1 MIGRMKFQ
9 LFIQPKLDVLQ
20 GNIVEYEI
28 LLRDDSEVPKF
39 PLTELEAV
47 LANEEIYY
55 VFSKWFSE
63 AFLEV
68 LDKYPS
74 DRFAINIA
82 PQQLFYAETLLWLEE
97 LRSESHRIT
106 VEITED
112 IFDVP
117 AHKQHLNA
125 NEKDAFI
132 LNKIKVIH
140 GLGYHIAMDDVS
152 CGLNSLERV
161 MSYLPYIIE
170 IKFSL
175 IHFKSID
182 LEDLLYFIKAWA
194 NFAQKNNLDFVVEG
208 IETKETMAIL
218 ESHGVSIFQ
227 GYLVNK
233 PFPV

>member
-1 MIGRMKFQ
+1 MKFQ

-20 GNIVEYEI
+20 GNIIEYEI
-28 LLRDDSEVPKF
+28 LLRDDSEIPRF
-39 PLTELEAV
+39 PLSELENV
-47 LANEEIYY
+47 LADEELYAIY
-55 VFSKWFSE
+55 SDWFNE
-63 AFLEV
+63 AFLDV
-68 LDKYPS
+68 LNKYPN

-82 PQQLFYAETLLWLEE
+82 PQQLFYMETIHWFERLK
-97 LRSESHRIT
+97 SESHRIT

-117 AHKQHLNA
+117 AHKRHLNA
-125 NEKDAFI
+125 NDKDAFI

-161 MSYLPYIIE
+161 VSYLPYITE

-175 IHFKSID
+175 IHFEKID
-182 LEDLLYFIKAWA
+182 LEDLLYFVKAWA
-194 NFAQKNNLDFVVEG
+194 NFAHKNKLSFVVEG
-208 IETKETMAIL
+208 IETKETMTL
-218 ESHGVSIFQ
+218 FESHGVTIFQ

>member
-1 MIGRMKFQ
+1 MGRMKFQ

-39 PLTELEAV
+39 PLSELEAV
-47 LANEEIYY
+47 LANEETYY
-55 VFSKWFSE
+55 VFSEWFIE

-74 DRFAINIA
+74 NRFAINIA
-82 PQQLFYAETLLWLEE
+82 PQQLFYAETLLWLDE

-125 NEKDAFI
+125 NDKDAFI
-132 LNKIKVIH
+132 LNKIKVIY

-218 ESHGVSIFQ
+218 EVHGVSIFQ

-233 PFPV
+233 PFPA

>member
-1 MIGRMKFQ
+1 MGLMKFQ

-28 LLRDDSEVPKF
+28 LLRDDSAVPRF
-39 PLTELEAV
+39 PLSELEAV
-47 LANEEIYY
+47 LADEELYLA
-55 VFSKWFSE
+55 FSEWFSE
-63 AFLEV
+63 AFLDV
-68 LDKYPS
+68 LKKYPN

-82 PQQLFYAETLLWLEE
+82 PQQLFYIETLHWLDK
-97 LRSESHRIT
+97 LKSESHRIT
-106 VEITED
+106 VEMTED

-117 AHKQHLNA
+117 GHKRHLNA
-125 NEKDAFI
+125 NDKNTFI

-140 GLGYHIAMDDVS
+140 GLGYHIAIDDVS

-175 IHFKSID
+175 IHFKNIP
-182 LEDLLYFIKAWA
+182 LEDLLLFIKAWA
-194 NFAQKNNLDFVVEG
+194 NFAQKNKLDFVVEG
-208 IETKETMAIL
+208 IETKETMTLL

>member
-1 MIGRMKFQ
+1 MGRMKFQ

-74 DRFAINIA
+74 DRFAINIV

>member
-1 MIGRMKFQ
+1 MGRMKFQ

>member
-1 MIGRMKFQ
+1 MIGFVKFQ

-20 GNIVEYEI
+20 GNIVEYEV
-28 LLRDDSEVPKF
+28 LLRDDSEVPRF
-39 PLTELEAV
+39 PLSELEAV
-47 LANEEIYY
+47 LADEDLYY
-55 VFSKWFSE
+55 VFTEWFCH
-63 AFLEV
+63 AFFEV
-68 LDKYPS
+68 LNKYPN

-82 PQQLFYAETLLWLEE
+82 PQQLFYMETVHLLDK

-106 VEITED
+106 IEITED

-117 AHKQHLNA
+117 AHKRHLNA
-125 NEKDAFI
+125 NDKDAFI

-140 GLGYHIAMDDVS
+140 GLGYHIAMDDVG

-161 MSYLPYIIE
+161 MSYLPYITE

-175 IHFKSID
+175 LHFKDIN
-182 LEDLLYFIKAWA
+182 LEDLLLFIKAWA
-194 NFAQKNNLDFVVEG
+194 NFSQKNNLDFVVEG

-218 ESHGVSIFQ
+218 ENHGVSIFQ

>member
-1 MIGRMKFQ
+1 MGRMKFQ

-132 LNKIKVIH
+132 LNKIKGIH

-233 PFPV
+233 PFPA

>member
-68 LDKYPS
+68 LDKYSS

-194 NFAQKNNLDFVVEG
+194 NFAQKNNLGFVVEG

>member
-1 MIGRMKFQ
+1 MKFQ
-9 LFIQPKLDVLQ
+9 LYIQPKLDILQ

-28 LLRDDSEVPKF
+28 LLRDDSEVPRF
-39 PLTELEAV
+39 PLSELEAV
-47 LANEEIYY
+47 LADEELYLT
-55 VFSKWFSE
+55 FCEWFSD
-63 AFLEV
+63 AFFDV
-68 LDKYPS
+68 LKKYPN

-82 PQQLFYAETLLWLEE
+82 PQQLFYMETLHMLDK

-106 VEITED
+106 IEMTED

-117 AHKQHLNA
+117 AHKRHLNA
-125 NEKDAFI
+125 DDKDAFI
-132 LNKIKVIH
+132 LNKIKIIH
-140 GLGYHIAMDDVS
+140 GLGYHVAIDDVG

-161 MSYLPYIIE
+161 LSYLPYIIE
-170 IKFSL
+170 LKFSL
-175 IHFKSID
+175 IHFNNID
-182 LEDLLYFIKAWA
+182 LEDLLLFIKAWA
-194 NFAQKNNLDFVVEG
+194 NFAHKNYLDFVVEG

>member
-1 MIGRMKFQ
+1 MKFQ
-9 LFIQPKLDVLQ
+9 LFIQPKLDILQ

-28 LLRDDSEVPKF
+28 LLRDDSEVPRF
-39 PLTELEAV
+39 PLSELEGV
-47 LANEEIYY
+47 LADEELYLT
-55 VFSKWFSE
+55 FCEWFCA

-68 LDKYPS
+68 LKKYPS

-82 PQQLFYAETLLWLEE
+82 PQQLFYMETLHLLDK
-97 LRSESHRIT
+97 LKSESHRIT
-106 VEITED
+106 IEMTED

-117 AHKQHLNA
+117 AHKRHLNA
-125 NEKDAFI
+125 NDKDAFI
-132 LNKIKVIH
+132 LNKIKIIH
-140 GLGYHIAMDDVS
+140 GLGFHVAIDDVS

-161 MSYLPYIIE
+161 LSYLPYIIE

-175 IHFKSID
+175 IHFKKID
-182 LEDLLYFIKAWA
+182 LEDLLLFIKAWA
-194 NFAQKNNLDFVVEG
+194 NFAYKNNLDFVVEG

>member
-39 PLTELEAV
+39 PLSELEAV
-47 LANEEIYY
+47 LANEETYY
-55 VFSKWFSE
+55 VFSEWFIE

-74 DRFAINIA
+74 NRFAINIA
-82 PQQLFYAETLLWLEE
+82 PQQLFYAETLLWLDE

-125 NEKDAFI
+125 NDKDAFI
-132 LNKIKVIH
+132 LNKIKVIY

-218 ESHGVSIFQ
+218 EGHGVSIFQ

-233 PFPV
+233 PFPA

>member
-1 MIGRMKFQ
+1 MKFQ